1 MHARVNTVVKKLYLR
16 EKSQET
22 QTAYISVDSFCSYI
36 ADNQLYIGDI
46 FSMKTSRN
54 CILKNTYSIWCNIG
68 NTFDILRFLCV
79 QTLDLE
85 AATIL
90 LNHFEL

>member
-22 QTAYISVDSFCSYI
+22 QTAYISVDSFYSYI

-46 FSMKTSRN
+46 FSMKTS
-54 CILKNTYSIWCNIG
+54 
-68 NTFDILRFLCV
+68 
-79 QTLDLE
+79 
-85 AATIL
+85 
-90 LNHFEL
+90 

>member
-22 QTAYISVDSFCSYI
+22 QTAYISVDSFCSFI

-46 FSMKTSRN
+46 FSMKTS
-54 CILKNTYSIWCNIG
+54 
-68 NTFDILRFLCV
+68 
-79 QTLDLE
+79 
-85 AATIL
+85 
-90 LNHFEL
+90 